1 MKRKSAREVRSIRRH
16 ATRTRSWTKKGLRSK
31 RVAKIKGN
39 IVSSPSEQVSASDS
53 QLLYTHIECNEFIH
67 RGHKQLVDDDI
78 PVCSC
83 KLVKG
88 DSESACGDR
97 CLNFL
102 TSNECTPGFCPCG
115 ETCKNQRFQQR
126 RYINSKLVKTE
137 ERGWGLLAAQDV
149 KMGEFVI
156 EYCGE
161 VISCEE
167 ARTRSQTYEVEGL
180 QDAYII
186 SLSGSEFIDAT
197 RKGSLGRFINH
208 SCDPNCE
215 TRKWT
220 VLGEVR
226 VGIFAKKDIKAGTEL
241 TYNYNFE
248 WYGGAKV
255 RCRCGATSC
264 VGFLG
269 AKSRGFQEDTYVW
282 DDNDDRFSVE
292 NVPLYDSE
300 DDEPLSSFFKKAQGR
315 GEPKKTAGS
324 TPPQSG
330 VEDNAE
336 SLLLMHAIKLE
347 VTTVD
352 VKDNETSDN
361 AMAELIVQQEV
372 AIRHGDKPIKE
383 DRLDGIIDLVD
394 EKISKGERTEERDA
408 KRKKQGALSLKRVR
422 AEKLGL
428 LHKRARLYTNQ
439 YSNTVLSSH
448 VKAHSISKYV
458 SSERSLEAL
467 LAAEEAETAA
477 SLELSRLHDKLRPTM
492 EDLGKDG
499 PDSLP
504 VTAAE
509 EWIALTCKQMAAV
522 FNFNFTAIRSL
533 PCFSPDTQQT

>member
-1 MKRKSAREVRSIRRH
+1 MKRKSAREVRSLRRH

-31 RVAKIKGN
+31 RVARIKEKI
-39 IVSSPSEQVSASDS
+39 ISSPSKQDIESDS
-53 QLLYTHIECNEFIH
+53 QLLYAHIECNEFIH
-67 RGHKQLVDDDI
+67 RGHKQLVDDDV

-83 KLVKG
+83 KLTKG
-88 DSESACGDR
+88 DPESACGDR

-115 ETCKNQRFQQR
+115 EACKNQRFQQR

-167 ARTRSQTYEVEGL
+167 ARARSQVYEVEGL

-197 RKGSLGRFINH
+197 KKGSLGRFINH

-255 RCRCGATSC
+255 RCRCGAATC

-315 GEPKKTAGS
+315 AESKKTVGS

-336 SLLLMHAIKLE
+336 SPLLVNASNLE
-347 VTTVD
+347 VTSVD
-352 VKDNETSDN
+352 VKKSETSDN
-361 AMAELIVQQEV
+361 TMAELIVEEAV
-372 AIRHGDKPIKE
+372 TIRYNDNPVKE
-383 DRLDGIIDLVD
+383 DRLNVLIDLND
-394 EKISKGERTEERDA
+394 EKILKGVRNEESDA
-408 KRKKQGALSLKRVR
+408 NRKKQGALSLKRVR
-422 AEKLGL
+422 A
-428 LHKRARLYTNQ
+428 ARLYTNQ
-439 YSNTVLSSH
+439 YSNIVLSSH
-448 VKAHSISKYV
+448 VKAHKISKYI
-458 SSERSLEAL
+458 SSERLRKEL
-467 LAAEEAETAA
+467 LAAEEAEAAA

-499 PDSLP
+499 PDNLP
-504 VTAAE
+504 ITAAE

-522 FNFNFTAIRSL
+522 FNFNYTAIRSL
-533 PCFSPDTQQT
+533 SCFSPDTEQI